1 MSVPQYVAKE
11 ALVRDLRDFIS
22 RDADR
27 TKRFN
32 DAIATA
38 VAGSAGAHD
47 EMANEGIKTLDDY
60 LRFCDDLL
68 QWVPKVSSKGDEL
81 LQKILVFYW
90 VFDQPALRGLQTEIQ
105 PQNSNTDLSWLS
117 YWLVTFARQQG
128 LFLSTPQSAA
138 SVYSFYRNEKYNQEA
153 DLWVEPKSGWV
164 SFNHWFAREWKDI
177 DSARPLA
184 GPNDDKVIV
193 SVADSKFNGDWDIVD
208 GNVTISGIDAKG
220 VEWPIDKLLQTT
232 TIDYHNGTFMHA
244 FLGPTDYHR
253 QHAPVSGE
261 IIEVKNIQDQVYLQ
275 VATKNGGHLS
285 GDRRLI
291 RNPHMITRRRERLLS
306 GGHGYYNL
314 DAPDNAG
321 YQWCQ
326 TRGLVVIQTKDYGKV
341 AVLPIGM
348 AQVSSVVMTVK
359 KGDHVKKGD
368 NISYFQFGGS
378 DVVVVFEKKVT
389 FKSGLK
395 PGETKLNVRSELAR
409 FQ

>member
-11 ALVRDLRDFIS
+11 PLVRDLRDFIS

-27 TKRFN
+27 VKRFN

-38 VAGSAGAHD
+38 VAGSAEGEDD

-90 VFDQPALRGLQTEIQ
+90 VFDQPALHGLQTEIQ

-138 SVYSFYRNEKYNQEA
+138 SVYSFYRNEKYNKEA
-153 DLWVEPKSGWV
+153 ALWAEPKSGWV
-164 SFNHWFAREWKDI
+164 SFNHWFAREWQDI

-193 SVADSKFNGDWDIVD
+193 SVADSMFDGSWDIVD
-208 GNVTISGIDAKG
+208 GNVTIASIDTKG
-220 VEWPIDKLLQTT
+220 VEWPIQKLLQTT
-232 TIDYHNGTFMHA
+232 AIDYHNGMFMHA

-261 IIEVKNIQDQVYLQ
+261 VIEVRNIQDQVYLQ
-275 VATKNGGHLS
+275 VANKKGHLS
-285 GDRRLI
+285 GDRGLVRA
-291 RNPHMITRRRERLLS
+291 PHMITKRREKLK
-306 GGHGYYNL
+306 GGHNFYDL
-314 DAPDNAG
+314 DAPDDAG

-359 KGDHVKKGD
+359 KGDLVKKGD

-389 FKSGLK
+389 FNPDFK

>member
-1 MSVPQYVAKE
+1 MSVPQYIAKE
-11 ALVRDLRDFIS
+11 PLVRDLRDFIS

-38 VAGSAGAHD
+38 VAGSAGGEDD

-90 VFDQPALRGLQTEIQ
+90 VFDQPALHGLQTEIQ

-138 SVYSFYRNEKYNQEA
+138 SVYSFYRNEKYNKEA
-153 DLWVEPKSGWV
+153 ALWAEPKSGWV
-164 SFNHWFAREWKDI
+164 SFNHWFAREWQDI
-177 DSARPLA
+177 NSARPLA
-184 GPNDDKVIV
+184 GPNDDKVVV
-193 SVADSKFNGDWDIVD
+193 SVADSMFDGSWDIVN
-208 GNVTISGIDAKG
+208 GNVTIASIDTKG
-220 VEWPIDKLLQTT
+220 VEWPIQKLLQTT
-232 TIDYHNGTFMHA
+232 AIDYHNGMFMHA

-261 IIEVKNIQDQVYLQ
+261 VIEVKNIQDQVYLQ
-275 VATKNGGHLS
+275 VATKKGHLS
-285 GDRRLI
+285 GDRGLVRD
-291 RNPHMITRRRERLLS
+291 PHMIKKRKEILKD
-306 GGHGYYNL
+306 GHNFYDL
-314 DAPDNAG
+314 DAPDDAG

-326 TRGLVVIQTKDYGKV
+326 TRGLIVIQTKDYGKV

>member
-38 VAGSAGAHD
+38 VAGSAGTHD

-90 VFDQPALRGLQTEIQ
+90 

-117 YWLVTFARQQG
+117 YWLVTFAHQQG

-138 SVYSFYRNEKYNQEA
+138 SVHSFYRNEKYNQEA
-153 DLWVEPKSGWV
+153 DLWIEPKSGWV

-184 GPNDDKVIV
+184 GPNDDKVVV
-193 SVADSKFNGDWDIVD
+193 SVADSKFNGNWDIVD

-220 VEWPIDKLLQTT
+220 VEWPIEKLLQTT
-232 TIDYHNGTFMHA
+232 TINYHNGTFMHA
-244 FLGPTDYHR
+244 FLGPINYHR
-253 QHAPVSGE
+253 QHAPV
-261 IIEVKNIQDQVYLQ
+261 YPQ

-291 RNPHMITRRRERLLS
+291 QNPHMITRRRERLLS
-306 GGHGYYNL
+306 DGHGFYNL

-321 YQWCQ
+321 YQWYQ
-326 TRGLVVIQTKDYGKV
+326 TRGLIVIQTKDYGKV

-359 KGDHVKKGD
+359 KGD
-368 NISYFQFGGS
+368 NISYFLFGGL
-378 DVVVVFEKKVT
+378 DVVVVFEKVT

>member
-47 EMANEGIKTLDDY
+47 EMANEGIRTLDDY

-81 LQKILVFYW
+81 LQKILIFYW

-105 PQNSNTDLSWLS
+105 HRSQLAFLLACNIRAPT
-117 YWLVTFARQQG
+117 G
-128 LFLSTPQSAA
+128 LIPEHAA
-138 SVYSFYRNEKYNQEA
+138 
-153 DLWVEPKSGWV
+153 V

-184 GPNDDKVIV
+184 GPNDDKVVV

-220 VEWPIDKLLQTT
+220 AEWPIEKLLQTT
-232 TIDYHNGTFMHA
+232 TIDYHNGTSMHA

-291 RNPHMITRRRERLLS
+291 RNPHMITRRSERLLS

-314 DAPDNAG
+314 DTPDNAG
-321 YQWCQ
+321 YQGCQ
-326 TRGLVVIQTKDYGKV
+326 TRGLIVIQTKDYGKV

-348 AQVSSVVMTVK
+348 AQVSSVVMTMK
-359 KGDHVKKGD
+359 KGDHVKKGG
-368 NISYFQFGGS
+368 NISYF
-378 DVVVVFEKKVT
+378 
-389 FKSGLK
+389 
-395 PGETKLNVRSELAR
+395 
-409 FQ
+409 

>member
-11 ALVRDLRDFIS
+11 PLVRDLRDFIS

-38 VAGSAGAHD
+38 LIGSAEGDED
-47 EMANEGIKTLDDY
+47 EMANEGIATLDDY

-128 LFLSTPQSAA
+128 SFLGTPQSAA
-138 SVYSFYRNEKYNQEA
+138 SVYSFYRNEKYNKEA
-153 DLWVEPKSGWV
+153 ALWAEPKSGWV

-184 GPNDDKVIV
+184 GPNDEKVIV
-193 SVADSKFNGDWDIVD
+193 SVADSKFNGSWPIEN
-208 GNVTISGIDAKG
+208 GNVSIDSIEAKGID
-220 VEWPIDKLLQTT
+220 WPIDKLLQASTL
-232 TIDYHNGTFMHA
+232 DYHNGTFMHA
-244 FLGPTDYHR
+244 FLGPADYHR

-261 IIEVKNIQDQVYLQ
+261 VIEVKNIQDQVYLQ
-275 VATKNGGHLS
+275 VATENGHLS
-285 GDRRLI
+285 GDRRLV
-291 RNPHMITRRRERLLS
+291 RNPHMCSKRRERLE
-306 GGHGYYNL
+306 GDQDFYDL
-314 DAPDNAG
+314 DAPDDAG

-348 AQVSSVVMTVK
+348 AQVSSIVMTVK
-359 KGDHVKKGD
+359 KGDQVKKGD

-389 FKSGLK
+389 FKSGLVAGK
-395 PGETKLNVRSELAR
+395 TKLNVRSELAR

>member
-47 EMANEGIKTLDDY
+47 EMANEGIRTLDDY

-81 LQKILVFYW
+81 LQKILIFYW
-90 VFDQPALRGLQTEIQ
+90 
-105 PQNSNTDLSWLS
+105 
-117 YWLVTFARQQG
+117 G

-138 SVYSFYRNEKYNQEA
+138 SVHSFYINEKYNQEA
-153 DLWVEPKSGWV
+153 DLW
-164 SFNHWFAREWKDI
+164 WKDI

-184 GPNDDKVIV
+184 GPNDDKVVV

-220 VEWPIDKLLQTT
+220 AEWPIEKLLQTT
-232 TIDYHNGTFMHA
+232 TIDYHNGTSMHA

-291 RNPHMITRRRERLLS
+291 RNPHMITRRSERLLS

-314 DAPDNAG
+314 DTPDNAG
-321 YQWCQ
+321 YQGCQ
-326 TRGLVVIQTKDYGKV
+326 TRGLIVIQTKDYGKV

-348 AQVSSVVMTVK
+348 AQVSSVVMTMK
-359 KGDHVKKGD
+359 KGDH
-368 NISYFQFGGS
+368 
-378 DVVVVFEKKVT
+378 KKVT